1 MRRCCGWRLKQG
13 LRYDRAFLPEHV
25 RAVRAGER
33 LAQKE
38 AEHLRYSLTT
48 LFALPIDLFWV
59 QALAQQPELAEKV
72 EAFVP
77 LCTAARPAG

>member
-1 MRRCCGWRLKQG
+1 VTVL
-13 LRYDRAFLPEHV
+13 FLPEHV

-38 AEHLRYSLTT
+38 AEHLRYSLTA

-59 QALAQQPELAEKV
+59 QNLAQQPALAEKM
-72 EAFVP
+72 EAFWK
-77 LCTAARPAG
+77 LL